1 VAAATYSIILMEY
14 FSSLF
19 ADITEPSSLGK
30 FFGVLIGMQ
39 IEKVRGTWD
48 AKMEGASPNQYRL
61 SLIELP

>member
-39 IEKVRGTWD
+39 IEKVWGTCD
-48 AKMEGASPNQYRL
+48 AKMEGAFPDQYRL

>member
-1 VAAATYSIILMEY
+1 MEY

-48 AKMEGASPNQYRL
+48 AKMEGGSPNQYRL